1 MGGRYRGEEE
11 VRLNGQHLGGA
22 WGAGRRSRG
31 RVLVWWCVSGCTGV
45 LVTERRNAKITFE
58 GRQIKNSQSVFE
70 VPLGHKERERDVK

>member
-31 RVLVWWCVSGCTGV
+31 RVLVWWTAEHPG
-45 LVTERRNAKITFE
+45 EH
-58 GRQIKNSQSVFE
+58 GRPK
-70 VPLGHKERERDVK
+70 G